1 MDESLQTDYL
11 RWIVLLPLL
20 GAVVNGLLGATLQKK
35 VGKWVISVLACGS
48 VLLSFFLSLRAF
60 LDLLGLKP
68 EDRFLIDRLYRW
80 ISLGN
85 LNVDVAFLVDPLA
98 AVMILVVT
106 GIGGLIHIYSV
117 GYMREDGSYWRY
129 FAFLN
134 LFIFFMLLLVM
145 ADNLLL
151 LFVGWEGVG
160 LCSYLLIG
168 FWHQDHVNTTAGNKA
183 FIVNR
188 IGDFAFLLGIF
199 LIFWSLGQTGHA
211 TLTFREIAKFAPL
224 LEDQEIL
231 GVGVVTLA
239 TLLLFIGATG
249 KSAQIPL
256 YVWLPDAMQGPT
268 PVSALIHAATMVT
281 AGVYM
286 ISRLNSLYSLAPLT
300 LTVIATIG
308 IATSII
314 ASTIALT
321 QNDIKRV
328 LAYSTISQLGYMF
341 LGVGVGAYGAA
352 MFHLMT
358 QAFIK
363 ALLFLGA
370 GSVIHALAGEQDMR
384 KMGGLRRLMP
394 YTFWTYAIGVMAIS
408 GAPLTAAFF
417 SKDEILWQSF
427 SSVHGSPV
435 LWMFGVAGSGL
446 TALYMFRQFFLV
458 FFGDCR
464 ADSHAKAHIHES
476 PEVMTIPLMLLA
488 IGSILAGWIGLPAIF
503 GGSRFT
509 EWLEPVLGELH
520 EVHASAALEEILM
533 AISVTVAALGFYL
546 AYLIYYKQ
554 KVAAERFSSLAA
566 GLPYRLSLNKYY
578 VDEIY
583 HILFVRGTLLLSRM
597 GAWIDQYI
605 IDFIVDG
612 SAKTTAFISWFNGL
626 FDNYVV
632 DWVVNKVADL
642 TFDAGDKFRKVQ
654 TGNINTYLYVIL
666 GAVVA
671 VIIIKLRYSG

>member
-1 MDESLQTDYL
+1 MDEPLPTDYL

-35 VGKWVISVLACGS
+35 VGKSVISVLACGS

-60 LDLLGLKP
+60 IDLLGLKP

-85 LNVDVAFLVDPLA
+85 LNVDVAFLLDPLA

-117 GYMREDGSYWRY
+117 GYMSEDKSYWRY

-134 LFIFFMLLLVM
+134 FFTFAMLLLVT

-151 LFVGWEGVG
+151 MFVGWEGVG
-160 LCSYLLIG
+160 LASCILIG

-188 IGDFAFLLGIF
+188 IGDAGFLLGIF
-199 LIFWSLGQTGHA
+199 LLFWSLVEIGEPTVA
-211 TLTFREIAKFAPL
+211 FREIEKLAPL
-224 LEDQEIL
+224 LKDKEIWGM
-231 GVGVVTLA
+231 GVATLA
-239 TLLLFIGATG
+239 TLLLFVGATG

-286 ISRLNSLYSLAPLT
+286 VARLHSLYSLAPLT
-300 LTVIATIG
+300 LNVIAGIG
-308 IATSII
+308 ILTSLL
-314 ASTIALT
+314 ASSIALT

-341 LGVGVGAYGAA
+341 LGAGVAAYGAA
-352 MFHLMT
+352 IFHLMT

-363 ALLFLGA
+363 AAFFLGA
-370 GSVIHALAGEQDMR
+370 GSVIHALHGEQDMR
-384 KMGGLRRLMP
+384 KMGGLRGFLP
-394 YTFWTYAIGVMAIS
+394 YTFWSYAVAVLAIS
-408 GAPLTAAFF
+408 GTPLTAAFF
-417 SKDEILWQSF
+417 SKDEILWQAF
-427 SSVHGSPV
+427 SSPYGSWL
-435 LWMFGVAGSGL
+435 LWLLGVVGAGL
-446 TALYMFRQFFLV
+446 TAFYMSRQLFLV
-458 FFGDCR
+458 FFGEPR
-464 ADSHAKAHIHES
+464 ADGKAMTRVHES
-476 PEVMTIPLMLLA
+476 PKVMVYPLAVLA
-488 IGSILAGWIGLPAIF
+488 LGAVTAGWIGLPAYVGRNLF
-503 GGSRFT
+503 A
-509 EWLEPVLGELH
+509 EWLEPVFGRHTE
-520 EVHASAALEEILM
+520 EASSSALEISLTSV
-533 AISVTVAALGFYL
+533 SVTAAALGVYL
-546 AYLIYYKQ
+546 AYLLYYRRSLDP
-554 KVAAERFSSLAA
+554 ERFAA
-566 GLPYRLSLNKYY
+566 YAGGLPYRLSFHKYY

-583 HILFVRGTLLLSRM
+583 NLLFVRSTFLLSRL

-612 SAKTTAFISWFNGL
+612 SAKTAALISWAHRL
-626 FDNYVV
+626 FDDHVV
-632 DWVVNKVADL
+632 DRIVNKTADA
-642 TFDAGDKFRKVQ
+642 TSAAGNDFRKFQ
-654 TGNINTYLYVIL
+654 AGNINSYLYVVL
-666 GAVVA
+666 AAVVA
-671 VIIIKLRYSG
+671 VIIVKLRYSP